1 MTRKLRVGL
10 GQFNELTDEK
20 LAFIKQCGADDF
32 LMNTPKLPGDKQWEY
47 EDLLALRRRADAAQL
62 RLMALENVPVSFYDK
77 AMLGLPGRDEQI
89 AHMQTT
95 IRNMGRAGIPILG
108 YHWMPNSV
116 WRTPEM
122 AVLRGGARG
131 TRFNLAEHD
140 PNQLT
145 HGRIYTEDEMWA
157 NYEYYLARIL
167 PVAEESN
174 VQLALHP
181 DDPPVPA
188 LGGIARIF
196 RNFDGFK
203 RAMDTFDS
211 SYHGLDFCMGCWS
224 EMGGMENVIRA
235 VRHFGARDKIIYVH
249 FTTSGHSRQ
258 FQRVLH
264 QRRQRQPVRSGQDTA
279 RRGFYR
285 FHDHRPRAPHGGRHR
300 LGASRPRLR
309 HRLYC
314 CVDRGGGDAGVVR
327 NASTQNTVSEEKRRG
342 QSTLLALSMKT
353 EAQDLLSTGCV

>member
-1 MTRKLRVGL
+1 MTLKMRVGL

-47 EDLLALRRRADAAQL
+47 EDLLALRRRADAAEL

-116 WRTPEM
+116 WRTPEL

-145 HGRIYTEDEMWA
+145 HGRIYTEDEMWV

-174 VQLALHP
+174 VRLALHP
-181 DDPPVPA
+181 DDPPVPS

-211 SYHGLDFCMGCWS
+211 PYHGLDFCMGCWS
-224 EMGGMENVIRA
+224 EMGGMDNVIRA
-235 VRHFGARDKIIYVH
+235 VRHFGERGKIIYVH
-249 FTTSGHSRQ
+249 FRDVQGTADNFNECFINEGNVNPFEVVKTLRDVGFTGFMITDHVPHMVDDTDWGH
-258 FQRVLH
+258 
-264 QRRQRQPVRSGQDTA
+264 
-279 RRGFYR
+279 RG
-285 FHDHRPRAPHGGRHR
+285 RAYAIGYIAA
-300 LGASRPRLR
+300 LIEVAELQAS
-309 HRLYC
+309 
-314 CVDRGGGDAGVVR
+314 A
-327 NASTQNTVSEEKRRG
+327 
-342 QSTLLALSMKT
+342 
-353 EAQDLLSTGCV
+353 